1 MLAPWSR
8 PMMTAAAPDRIPG
21 EDSSTRRP
29 RLGADPATLRGT
41 RLAPIAAATS
51 LVLAW
56 GFAQRPYALPT
67 TLTIHQAAGDPSTMR
82 WLVVV
87 TVVAVL
93 LVEDLT
99 ESRTPTPIR

>member
-1 MLAPWSR
+1 
-8 PMMTAAAPDRIPG
+8 
-21 EDSSTRRP
+21 
-29 RLGADPATLRGT
+29 
-41 RLAPIAAATS
+41 
-51 LVLAW
+51 
-56 GFAQRPYALPT
+56 
-67 TLTIHQAAGDPSTMR
+67 MR